1 MRKLL
6 FILLILATGS
16 VLGTTLLT
24 APRHQAVAQYRNAD
38 DRDISG
44 APSATPQNQESAVR
58 SGPVVTFFCT
68 NLPEDC
74 PGMRATIDGAPIQS
88 GATVG
93 RNDIVTFTASA
104 MAGYHVDWYVNG
116 ERYISPDGD
125 APQSLSFDMKDL
137 DRLKIE
143 GRYVENFKYIFKG
156 TPFVKYADANG
167 VIVVPANYYHHKYER
182 LRAFGYSLQS
192 WSGSNGKTY
201 LPDNIVTDTI
211 VTRDTLTAD
220 VVMTPNFVLNE
231 EDLGDAT
238 VTSLWEFGLPDSV
251 ALFSN
256 FQDVC
261 CFVKPTL
268 YNSYYIDMNMT
279 INAKEG
285 WIDNEQCADEG
296 YAEVGAGTKFS
307 LPARYGTIYKM
318 VTKDALSATTIADS
332 TSYKKTVDTD
342 GNHVATL
349 FYYESTKDSI
359 DIVIG
364 EDIRLVSV
372 SASYPGGDN
381 YMSWTPAM
389 KTDQDAIITV
399 AKSDPS
405 GCLLF
410 DISDIEINGG
420 LNVTAGT
427 PRDSLSAQ
435 IEVPAEFDESKY
447 LSVSFQMGEGFS
459 YKHKK
464 AFVQMRLEGENK
476 SAKVKMTLS
485 DTQGN
490 LLESKLYEYV
500 NADSVL
506 LDTLPNFAKPND
518 IYLYDRVTMKLYVYG
533 EADNYRLFMPIT
545 SSGEICEVLRFPEG
559 YVFTPY
565 VAKSEIDLDG
575 IGLLTVD
582 AFEVVGVDD
591 EARHVTLN
599 AIEEVPMG
607 DILIIHS
614 DQPGAVHNIPLT
626 RADDAYVRNNNK
638 LWVSDGTVRGGRDIY
653 RFAKDGDTYVFR
665 RSSATDIL
673 PDGEVYLKYHSAT
686 NTDTYYLTEEDVPQK
701 VEQLTFRDD
710 EDNRDLINQYK
721 GRTVKQ
727 VLLDGHAF
735 FKNHMWNTLCL
746 PFDVIAENIDLT
758 PLCDAEIW
766 ELDIAN
772 KDSYARPT
780 GYDPQTEELTLNFKP
795 ARNIEPGKPYVF
807 EWRTTVSSV
816 IDNPVF
822 ENVTIKSSEEG
833 EMAITSN
840 DGTVQF
846 VGTYAPAALIANTTA
861 NLYMGPND
869 KLDYPKGLDYVNA
882 FYAYVLVDLGN
893 GLGLPGEKAVKKVIM
908 NITGEEEIV
917 TEVIEIVLPTPVQD
931 DSWYDLQGRKYNHRP
946 SEPGIY
952 IMNGR
957 KILIQ

>member
-1 MRKLL
+1 MRR
-6 FILLILATGS
+6 FILLLAAGCL
-16 VLGTTLLT
+16 LGATLL
-24 APRHQAVAQYRNAD
+24 A
-38 DRDISG
+38 
-44 APSATPQNQESAVR
+44 
-58 SGPVVTFFCT
+58 
-68 NLPEDC
+68 
-74 PGMRATIDGAPIQS
+74 
-88 GATVG
+88 
-93 RNDIVTFTASA
+93 
-104 MAGYHVDWYVNG
+104 
-116 ERYISPDGD
+116 
-125 APQSLSFDMKDL
+125 
-137 DRLKIE
+137 
-143 GRYVENFKYIFKG
+143 VENYKFIFKG
-156 TPFVKYADANG
+156 TPYVKYADENG
-167 VIVVPANYYHHKYER
+167 VITIPSNYYHHKYEK
-182 LRAFGYSLQS
+182 LRSFGYTLQS

-220 VVMTPNFVLNE
+220 VIMTPNFVLNE

-256 FQDVC
+256 FQNVC
-261 CFVKPTL
+261 TFVKPTL
-268 YNSYYIDMNMT
+268 FNSYYIDMNMT
-279 INAKEG
+279 IDAREG
-285 WIDNEQCADEG
+285 WIDNELCGSEG
-296 YAEVGAGTKFS
+296 YAEVGAGTRFS

-332 TSYKKTVDTD
+332 TSYKTTIDSN
-342 GNHVATL
+342 GNYVATL

-359 DIVIG
+359 DIVMG
-364 EDIRLVSV
+364 EDIRLISV

-381 YMSWTPAM
+381 YMSWTPSM

-399 AKSDPS
+399 DKSDPS
-405 GCLLF
+405 GCLLY

-420 LNVTAGT
+420 LSVVAGT
-427 PRDSLSAQ
+427 PLDSLSAQ

-464 AFVQMRLEGENK
+464 AFVQLRLEGANK

-485 DTQGN
+485 DTEGN

-506 LDTLPNFAKPND
+506 LDTLANFSKPND
-518 IYLYDRVTMKLYVYG
+518 IYLYDHVTLKLYVYG
-533 EADNYRLFMPIT
+533 EADSYRLFMPIT

-559 YVFTPY
+559 YTFTPY

-591 EARHVTLN
+591 EAKHVTLN

-607 DILIIHS
+607 DIIIIHS
-614 DQPGAVHNIPLT
+614 DEPGAVHNIPLT
-626 RADDAYVRNNNK
+626 RADDAYVHNNNK

-653 RFAKDGDTYVFR
+653 RFAKESTKEGDLYTFR
-665 RSSATDIL
+665 RSSTSDIL

-686 NTDTYYLTEEDVPQK
+686 NTDTYYLSEEDVPEK
-701 VEQLTFRDD
+701 VAKLIFHDN
-710 EDNRDLINQYK
+710 EDNRELIDQYK
-721 GRTVKQ
+721 GRTIGQ
-727 VLLDGHAF
+727 VVLDGHTF
-735 FKNHMWNTLCL
+735 FKNHKWNTLCL
-746 PFDVIAENIDLT
+746 PFDIIGENIDLT
-758 PLCDAEIW
+758 PLSDAEIW
-766 ELDIAN
+766 ELDIAQ
-772 KDSYARPT
+772 KDDYAKQT
-780 GYDPQTEELTLNFKP
+780 GFDSETEELTLNFKP

-807 EWRTTVSSV
+807 EWRTTAYSY

-822 ENVTIKSSEEG
+822 ENVTIKSSEQG
-833 EMAITSN
+833 EMAVTSY
-840 DGTVQF
+840 DETVQF
-846 VGTYAPAALIANTTA
+846 IGTYAPVMLIGNTTA
-861 NLYMGPND
+861 NLYMGPED
-869 KLDYPKGLDYVNA
+869 KLVYPTSNDYVNS

-893 GLGLPGEKAVKKVIM
+893 GPGLPGEKTVRKIVM
-908 NITGEEEIV
+908 NITDEEEII
-917 TEVIEIVLPTPVQD
+917 TRVIEIVMPTPIQD
-931 DSWYDLQGRKYNHRP
+931 DAWYDLKGHRFTTKP
-946 SEPGIY
+946 TEPGIY